1 MKLNIEIDEF
11 ARPLLTIHR
20 DNGTKKKVE
29 TDLSSILKLFEESFD
44 VHVEET
50 NRNFERKK
58 KTAEPLTFQKSSIL
72 PKNTVKYARRKALSK
87 DDTEIE
93 YIAIAAPEFNSSFA
107 YNGTMFNNVAFPN
120 LVFFFEIQN
129 HLITNKYVTCYK
141 SRTIRDNTPLFAF
154 PYAHV
159 YDSTSICYYDRNEVN
174 DLVELEGFPYNWSHV
189 AMGDHFYKRKKAN
202 GEEYDLRLLLELM
215 SDGAKFDYDLLS
227 PHHYTF
233 GEWFDRL
240 VGPVPNE
247 PTNEESQEQATQTAS

>member
-11 ARPLLTIHR
+11 ARPLLTIFR
-20 DNGTKKKVE
+20 DNGTKKRVE
-29 TDLSSILKLFEESFD
+29 TDLSSILKLFEDSFD

-50 NRNFERKK
+50 DRNIEREREYSK
-58 KTAEPLTFQKSSIL
+58 PLTFQKSSIL
-72 PKNTVKYARRKALSK
+72 PKNTVKYARRMPKNE
-87 DDTEIE
+87 DETEIE
-93 YIAIAAPEFNSSFA
+93 YIAIAAPEFNTSFA
-107 YNGTMFNNVAFPN
+107 YNGTMFNNVAYPN
-120 LVFFFEIQN
+120 LIFFFKIQN
-129 HLITNKYVTCYK
+129 HLIRKKYVACYK

-159 YDSTSICYYDRNEVN
+159 YDDTSICYYDRNQVN

-189 AMGDHFYKRKKAN
+189 EMGDHFYKRKKAN

-215 SDGAKFDYDLLS
+215 ADGAKFDYNLLS
-227 PHHYTF
+227 PLNYTF

-247 PTNEESQEQATQTAS
+247 QKNEEVQEQTAS